1 MGRGLLTHTDGRLS
15 GVQDIPGDP
24 MRQALAATATALAL
38 SLSACGG
45 GGGGSTP
52 IQPQYQPLTDSF
64 EFQLTNVQDGD
75 GSLTYTWQNSGTK
88 ASVDRSSAITA
99 GDVTL
104 TLRDA
109 ANTVVYQG
117 ALGGASG
124 SVASVTG
131 TAGAWTVVV
140 DFTNTTGTINFR
152 CQKQ

>member
-1 MGRGLLTHTDGRLS
+1 
-15 GVQDIPGDP
+15 
-24 MRQALAATATALAL
+24 MRRALAATVTALAL

-45 GGGGSTP
+45 SAP
-52 IQPQYQPLTDSF
+52 IQPQYQPQIVNLTDSF
-64 EFQLTNVQDGD
+64 EFQLTNVQNGA

-88 ASVDRSSAITA
+88 ATVDRSSAITA
-99 GDVTL
+99 GAVTL

-109 ANTVVYQG
+109 GNTVVYQG
-117 ALGGASG
+117 ALSGASG
-124 SVASVTG
+124 SVASGTG